1 MTTRVT
7 FDTRIVYD
15 DWGLDWVGEKKSRGL
30 TWSED
35 ELEEI
40 EHFYQ
45 FVNDSTSNTVALDLL
60 KYVSSTPS
68 IRRKFHPNHV
78 ENSSKI
84 RSGIER
90 YKNLKEQKNRVNII
104 M

>member
-1 MTTRVT
+1 MNASLTSE
-7 FDTRIVYD
+7 TRIIYD
-15 DWGLDWVGEKKSRGL
+15 DWGLDWVGEKKSRGF

-35 ELEEI
+35 ELNEI
-40 EHFYQ
+40 EHFFQ
-45 FVNDSTSNTVALDLL
+45 FVHDSTSNTAALDLL
-60 KYVSSTPS
+60 KYVTSEAG

-90 YKNLKEQKNRVNII
+90 YNNLKEQYLNKRI
-104 M
+104 